1 MPMLDIAPTT
11 TIRAV
16 VDRYPGIQAVFRAHG
31 LPCAS
36 CHVAAY
42 ETIVAGAA
50 LHRLPVG
57 LLVEDLNA
65 YARAGIVPEMR
76 VAPAQKRPLSGGKL
90 DAHDIKSVIA
100 VMSGK
105 GGVGKSLVT
114 GLLATALQRAGYAVG
129 ILDADITGPSIP
141 RMFGVSG
148 KAVMQDKRFEP
159 ATSPAG
165 VKIMSINLLM
175 ENERDA
181 VIWRGPMITGAI
193 QQFFNDVNWGALDC
207 LLVDLPPGTSDAPL
221 TVLQRLPV
229 AGVVIVNTPQQLAT
243 AVVSK
248 AIKLAQRMQVPVLG
262 IVENMAY
269 VMVPGSETP
278 LEVFGPSQGPHLV
291 AESGAPLLGRLP
303 IDQALT
309 VLVDAGHVEDY
320 RTDPFAELA
329 ANFEREA
336 RRGGLPI
343 PAGAGGAC

>member
-50 LHRLPVG
+50 LHRLAIG

-65 YARAGIVPEMR
+65 YARAGVVPEMR
-76 VAPAQKRPLSGGKL
+76 VPPAQKRPLSGGKL
-90 DAHDIKSVIA
+90 EAHGIKSVIA

-129 ILDADITGPSIP
+129 VLDADITGPSVP

-148 KAVMQDKRFEP
+148 KAVLHDKRFEP
-159 ATSPAG
+159 AFSLAG

-193 QQFFNDVNWGALDC
+193 QQFFNDVNWGALDF

-248 AIKLAQRMQVPVLG
+248 AIKLAQRMQVPILG

-269 VMVPGSETP
+269 VMVPGSDVP

-303 IDQALT
+303 IDPALT
-309 VLVDAGHVEDY
+309 ALIDAGRVEDY
-320 RTDPFAELA
+320 WSAPFAELA
-329 ANFEREA
+329 ENFEREA
-336 RRGGLPI
+336 TRAGLP
-343 PAGAGGAC
+343 ATGEGDGAG

>member
-1 MPMLDIAPTT
+1 MPMLEIAPTSK
-11 TIRAV
+11 IKAI

-42 ETIVAGAA
+42 ETVVAGAA
-50 LHRLPVG
+50 LHRLNVG
-57 LLVEDLNA
+57 LLIEDLDA
-65 YARAGIVPEMR
+65 FARSGIVPEMR

-90 DAHDIKSVIA
+90 EAPGIRHVVA

-114 GLLATALQRAGYAVG
+114 GLLATALRRSGCAVG
-129 ILDADITGPSIP
+129 VLDADITGPSIP

-148 KAVMQDKRFEP
+148 KAVLQERRFEP
-159 ATSPAG
+159 ARSVTG
-165 VKIMSINLLM
+165 IKIMSISLLM
-175 ENERDA
+175 ENEQDA

-193 QQFFNDVNWGALDC
+193 QQFFNDVQWGPLDY

-229 AGVVIVNTPQQLAT
+229 EGVVIVSTPQQLAT
-243 AVVSK
+243 AVVTK
-248 AIKLAQRMQVPVLG
+248 AIKLANRMQTPIIG

-269 VMVPGSETP
+269 VMVPGSDAP
-278 LEVFGPSQGPHLV
+278 IEVFGPSQGPRLV

-303 IDQALT
+303 IDPTLT
-309 VLVDAGHVEDY
+309 ALVDDGRVEEYQSDA
-320 RTDPFAELA
+320 FAELA
-329 ANFEREA
+329 DNFAREVGERSGERA
-336 RRGGLPI
+336 SR
-343 PAGAGGAC
+343 